1 MKIREFMNS
10 QWVNKAR
17 DPEARSR
24 VMAEFPEWVEKVTN
38 SELVQRAQRLWR
50 YLKSEAASP
59 ADVVLVI
66 GALLYLISPIDAVPD
81 FIPVA
86 GFLDD
91 ATIAGLVLGY
101 LDRKAS
107 EEIGDTAV

>member
-1 MKIREFMNS
+1 MNS
-10 QWVNKAR
+10 EWVAKAR

-24 VMAEFPEWVEKVTN
+24 VTAEFPEWVQKVKN
-38 SELVQRAQRLWR
+38 SELVERAQRLWQF
-50 YLKSEAASP
+50 LKSDAASP

-81 FIPVA
+81 FIPIA

-107 EEIGDTAV
+107 LEISETSM